1 MRPEARAVREEM
13 TTMAERLE
21 STREVIL
28 RTEQW
33 PDAVKF
39 YGAVLGLPVAYE
51 AETMVGFETG
61 AFRLYVEKGKPH
73 APVFEFLVHD
83 VPAEKKRLIAA
94 GCVVVEED
102 PSLPRCYLRDPFG
115 MVFNLGPAASAPC

>member
-1 MRPEARAVREEM
+1 
-13 TTMAERLE
+13 MAESVA

-33 PDAVKF
+33 ADALKF
-39 YGAVLGLPVAYE
+39 YGSILGLPIAYE
-51 AETMVGFETG
+51 AATMVGFETG

-73 APVFEFLVHD
+73 APVFEFLVRD
-83 VPAEKKRLIAA
+83 LQAEKARLIAA

-102 PSLPRCYLRDPFG
+102 ASLPRCYLRDPFG
-115 MVFNLGPAASAPC
+115 LVFNLGQAATI

>member
-1 MRPEARAVREEM
+1 
-13 TTMAERLE
+13 MAENFT
-21 STREVIL
+21 STREIIL

-39 YGAVLGLPVAYE
+39 YGSVLGLPVAYE

-61 AFRLYVEKGKPH
+61 AFRLYVEQGKPH
-73 APVFEFLVHD
+73 APVFEFLVRD
-83 VPAEKKRLIAA
+83 VQAEKQRLIAA
-94 GCVVVEED
+94 GCVLVEED

-115 MVFNLGPAASAPC
+115 LVFNLGRAPQT